1 MHSIKFLSHI
11 CCRLRIVDAQW
22 FGNGYAVCL
31 NMIHNMG
38 TIFQTLLGFGT
49 NHSREHWKLH
59 WKIVSDCVCYFVPL
73 FSLGQVVLEFVDTYQ
88 LWKQRHIAFLQKASL
103 FWASWFKWAEGT
115 FDFSNIEGL
124 KGPRAQGKNLKLS
137 LKISFKKPYKP
148 QHVEIHPNFAR
159 EIFCTTGGSFV
170 SFLATKPVVTQSTLT

>member
-11 CCRLRIVDAQW
+11 CCRRRIVDAQW

-59 WKIVSDCVCYFVPL
+59 WKIVSDCVCYSQVSKRCVEACKVALKAFRWNVL
-73 FSLGQVVLEFVDTYQ
+73 FSLMHMQ
-88 LWKQRHIAFLQKASL
+88 
-103 FWASWFKWAEGT
+103 
-115 FDFSNIEGL
+115 
-124 KGPRAQGKNLKLS
+124 
-137 LKISFKKPYKP
+137 
-148 QHVEIHPNFAR
+148 
-159 EIFCTTGGSFV
+159 C
-170 SFLATKPVVTQSTLT
+170 SFLDPFRVACFIKGHFKRTCFDTCVWDFRKTWYFSKGLWAISHAFFCQRVI